1 MNKIVESYKRKLS
14 SEEGWVLKRGAQLRI
29 ALCYPNTYSIG
40 MANLGFQAMY
50 EIFNNIPEVSCERVF
65 LPDGLR
71 SPSVGEGSSAN
82 ERARSPRVSRGSL
95 RNQALRIGHSTLRAR
110 EGTPLGRAAAT
121 SGYDALPRDR
131 TSANID
137 ELREYG
143 RTNTPLLSL
152 ESQTPV
158 RDFDVVAFSISFE
171 TDYFNMARMLQ
182 MSGVPVWS
190 KDRTARDP
198 LIVMGGAASFLNPEP
213 IADFTDVIG
222 VGEGEIL
229 GPKLIDAIFENET
242 REETLL
248 ALARQGRGFYIPS
261 LYFVSYHEDGTVAAY
276 TPTEP
281 GVPVRV
287 GRAIS
292 AENPK
297 EGSLRRAIRKG
308 QLDIAA
314 QLRRDEVFA
323 PATTIFAPQA
333 EMGDRF
339 LVEISRG
346 CSQGCRFCWAG
357 YNYWPPRVVP
367 ARDILAKAKQ
377 WRVKTDKIGLVS
389 TAVCDHP
396 EISEIL
402 QGLRAMDYRISV
414 SSLRLDQISD
424 ELLDALVESRD
435 QQIAVAPETGSDRLR
450 RVINKNL
457 TNDEIVDICGA
468 VFDRGMLTVKLYMM
482 VGLPTETD
490 EDLEEMIVLVER
502 IKDRMLEAGK
512 RFGRAGKIIPSL
524 NGFVPKPNTPFQW
537 EPICEEK
544 ELKRRLKWV
553 AKHLARIPNV
563 EVRTMSAR
571 IAHEQALLSSG
582 DRRIAQV
589 IAATARFAGDL
600 NRGLRETGID
610 PHAHTSRRR
619 SYDETLPWEIV
630 DSGISRS
637 FMQQEDERAHEAR
650 STAPCPSVNQCTRC
664 GVCPTTWLAEAAPA
678 LVQLKAFAPAAS
690 QANA

>member
-1 MNKIVESYKRKLS
+1 MKKIVESYRHKLAG
-14 SEEGWVLKRGAQLRI
+14 EEGWVLKHGAQLRI
-29 ALCYPNTYSIG
+29 ALCYPNVYSIG

-50 EIFNNIPEVSCERVF
+50 EIFNRIPDVSCERVF
-65 LPDGLR
+65 LPDSVR
-71 SPSVGEGSSAN
+71 SPTVREGSFAR
-82 ERARSPRVSRGSL
+82 RAL
-95 RNQALRIGHSTLRAR
+95 ADARASD
-110 EGTPLGRAAAT
+110 T
-121 SGYDALPRDR
+121 
-131 TSANID
+131 ID
-137 ELREYG
+137 EMREYE
-143 RTNTPLLSL
+143 RTRTPLLSL

-158 RDFDVVAFSISFE
+158 RDFDVIAFSISFE
-171 TDYFNMARMLQ
+171 TDYVNMARMLQ

-190 KDRTARDP
+190 RTRTRHDP

-229 GPKLIDAIFENET
+229 GPKLIDTILENGSKDEI
-242 REETLL
+242 LL
-248 ALARQGRGFYIPS
+248 ALAQQGRGFYIPS
-261 LYFVSYHEDGTVAAY
+261 FYEVVYNADGTIAAY
-276 TPTEP
+276 TSIAE
-281 GVPVRV
+281 GISARV
-287 GRAIS
+287 GRAVA

-297 EGSLRRAIRKG
+297 EGSLRRAIRRG
-308 QLDIAA
+308 QSDIAD
-314 QLRRDEVFA
+314 QLRRDQVFA
-323 PATTIFAPQA
+323 PSTSIFAPQA

-377 WRVKTDKIGLVS
+377 WRAKTDKIGLVS

-414 SSLRLDQISD
+414 SSLRLDQISE
-424 ELLDALVESRD
+424 ELLEALVESRD

-450 RVINKNL
+450 QVINKNL

-468 VFDRGMLTVKLYMM
+468 VFDRGMLTVKLYLM

-502 IKDRMLEAGK
+502 IKDRMLEAGR
-512 RFGRAGKIIPSL
+512 RFGRVGKIIPSL

-537 EPICEEK
+537 EAICDEK
-544 ELKRRLKWV
+544 ELKRRLKLV
-553 AKHLARIPNV
+553 CKNLARIPNV
-563 EVRTMSAR
+563 EVRAMSAR
-571 IAHEQALLSSG
+571 IAHEQALFSSG
-582 DRRIAQV
+582 DRRIARV
-589 IAATARFAGDL
+589 IEAAGRLQGDL
-600 NRGLRETGID
+600 KAALRETQIV
-610 PHAHTSRRR
+610 PAFHTSRRR
-619 SYDETLPWEIV
+619 SYDEILPWEIV
-630 DSGISRS
+630 DSGLSRE
-637 FMQQEDERAHEAR
+637 FMQREHERSHEAR

-664 GVCPTTWLAEAAPA
+664 GVCPTTWLAEAPAA
-678 LVQLKAFAPAAS
+678 LVQLQSFATATPVSA
-690 QANA
+690 

>member
-1 MNKIVESYKRKLS
+1 MRRIVESYKRKLA
-14 SEEGWVLKRGAQLRI
+14 SEEGWMLKRGAQLRI
-29 ALCYPNTYSIG
+29 ALCYPNVYSIG

-50 EIFNNIPEVSCERVF
+50 ELFNRIPEVSCERVF
-65 LPDGLR
+65 LPD
-71 SPSVGEGSSAN
+71 SV
-82 ERARSPRVSRGSL
+82 RSPRVSKG
-95 RNQALRIGHSTLRAR
+95 
-110 EGTPLGRAAAT
+110 
-121 SGYDALPRDR
+121 SGYDQALPGRRGCDTDEMQEYER
-131 TSANID
+131 T
-137 ELREYG
+137 R
-143 RTNTPLLSL
+143 TPLLSL
-152 ESQTPV
+152 ESQSRV
-158 RDFDVVAFSISFE
+158 RDFDVIAFSISFE
-171 TDYFNMARMLQ
+171 TDYVNMARMLQ

-190 KDRTARDP
+190 KTRTKHDP

-229 GPKLIDAIFENET
+229 GPKLIDTILENDSK
-242 REETLL
+242 EEILL
-248 ALARQGRGFYIPS
+248 ALAQQGRGFYIPS
-261 LYFVSYHEDGTVAAY
+261 FYQVVYNADGTVAAY
-276 TPTEP
+276 TPIVAGITA
-281 GVPVRV
+281 RV
-287 GRAIS
+287 GRAVA

-297 EGSLRRAIRKG
+297 EGSLRRAIRRG
-308 QLDIAA
+308 QSDIAD

-323 PATTIFAPQA
+323 PSTSIFAPQA

-377 WRVKTDKIGLVS
+377 WRAKTDKIGLVS

-468 VFDRGMLTVKLYMM
+468 VFDRGMLTIKLYMM

-490 EDLEEMIVLVER
+490 EDLDEMIVLVER

-524 NGFVPKPNTPFQW
+524 NGLVPKPNKHFQW

-553 AKHLARIPNV
+553 SKNLARIPNV
-563 EVRTMSAR
+563 EVRAMSAR
-571 IAHEQALLSSG
+571 IAHEQALFSSG
-582 DRRIAQV
+582 DRRIAR
-589 IAATARFAGDL
+589 T
-600 NRGLRETGID
+600 
-610 PHAHTSRRR
+610 
-619 SYDETLPWEIV
+619 
-630 DSGISRS
+630 
-637 FMQQEDERAHEAR
+637 
-650 STAPCPSVNQCTRC
+650 
-664 GVCPTTWLAEAAPA
+664 
-678 LVQLKAFAPAAS
+678 
-690 QANA
+690 

>member
-1 MNKIVESYKRKLS
+1 MNRIVESYKRKLA

-29 ALCYPNTYSIG
+29 ALCYPNTYAIG

-50 EIFNNIPEVSCERVF
+50 ELFNNMPEVSCERVF
-65 LPDGLR
+65 LPDTGR
-71 SPSVGEGSSAN
+71 GSYSGEGAVSTSSNASRADRGTSPSVSEGSSAN
-82 ERARSPRVSRGSL
+82 QTLGHRRRAKHPRSG
-95 RNQALRIGHSTLRAR
+95 
-110 EGTPLGRAAAT
+110 
-121 SGYDALPRDR
+121 SGYEGALPHSR
-131 TSANID
+131 ANAPVD
-137 ELREYG
+137 EMREYE
-143 RTNTPLLSL
+143 RTRTPLLSL

-158 RDFDVVAFSISFE
+158 RDFDVIAFSISFE
-171 TDYFNMARMLQ
+171 TDYVNMVRMLQ

-190 KDRTARDP
+190 KDRTTRDP

-213 IADFTDVIG
+213 IAEFTDVIG

-229 GPKLIDAIFENET
+229 GAKLIDAIFEHET
-242 REETLL
+242 KAELLL

-261 LYFVSYHEDGTVAAY
+261 LYFVSYNDDGTVASY
-276 TPTEP
+276 TPTEA
-281 GVPVRV
+281 GVPARV
-287 GRAIS
+287 GRAVS

-297 EGSLRRAIRKG
+297 EGSLRRAIRK
-308 QLDIAA
+308 QQFDLAE

-323 PATTIFAPQA
+323 PSTTIFAPQA

-339 LVEISRG
+339 LIEISRG

-377 WRVKTDKIGLVS
+377 WRTRTDKIGLVS

-402 QGLRAMDYRISV
+402 QGLRAMEYRISV

-450 RVINKNL
+450 RVIIKNL

-490 EDLEEMIVLVER
+490 EDLDEMIVLVER

-553 AKHLARIPNV
+553 SKNLARIPNV
-563 EVRTMSAR
+563 EVRVMSAR
-571 IAHEQALLSSG
+571 IAHEQALFSSG
-582 DRRIAQV
+582 DRRVARV
-589 IAATARFAGDL
+589 IEAAARLHGDL
-600 NRGLRETGID
+600 DAAIRETGID
-610 PHAHTSRRR
+610 PHFHTSRRR
-619 SYDETLPWEIV
+619 SYAEVLPWEIV
-630 DSGISRS
+630 DSGLGRE

-664 GVCPTTWLAEAAPA
+664 GVCPTTWLAEAPPA
-678 LVQLKAFAPAAS
+678 LVQLKAFATANPAHP
-690 QANA
+690 

>member
-1 MNKIVESYKRKLS
+1 MSHRSIIESYRRKLA
-14 SEEGWVLKRGAQLRI
+14 SEDGWVLKRGAQLRI
-29 ALCYPNTYSIG
+29 ALCYPNAYAIG
-40 MANLGFQAMY
+40 MANLGLQAMY
-50 EIFNNIPEVSCERVF
+50 EIFNSIAGVSCERVF
-65 LPDGLR
+65 LPDGVA
-71 SPSVGEGSSAN
+71 SPNLSEGSSAN
-82 ERARSPRVSRGSL
+82 KALGHRQPSKHPRRG
-95 RNQALRIGHSTLRAR
+95 
-110 EGTPLGRAAAT
+110 
-121 SGYDALPRDR
+121 SGYDALPRGRAAD
-131 TSANID
+131 TID
-137 ELREYG
+137 ELREYE
-143 RTNTPLLSL
+143 RTHTPLLSL

-158 RDFDVVAFSISFE
+158 RAFDVIAFSISFE
-171 TDYFNMARMLQ
+171 TDYVNMARMLDL
-182 MSGVPVWS
+182 SGVPVWA
-190 KDRTARDP
+190 KDRTDHDP

-213 IADFTDVIG
+213 IAEFTDVIG

-229 GPKLIDAIFENET
+229 GPKLVDAIFENESK
-242 REETLL
+242 EELLL

-261 LYFVSYHEDGTVAAY
+261 LYFVSYLDDGTVAAY
-276 TPTEP
+276 TPTDE
-281 GVPVRV
+281 GVPARV

-297 EGSLRRAIRKG
+297 EGSLRRALRRG
-308 QLDIAA
+308 QSELVD

-323 PATTIFAPQA
+323 PSTTIFAPQA

-377 WRVKTDKIGLVS
+377 WRAKTDKIGLVS

-450 RVINKNL
+450 TVINKNL

-468 VFDRGMLTVKLYMM
+468 VFDRGMLTIKLYMM

-490 EDLEEMIVLVER
+490 EDLEEMVKLVAR
-502 IKDRMLEAGK
+502 IRDRMLQAGR

-537 EPICEEK
+537 EPICDEK
-544 ELKRRLKWV
+544 ELRRRLKLV
-553 AKHLARIPNV
+553 AKDLARLANV
-563 EVRTMSAR
+563 EVRVMSAR

-582 DRRIAQV
+582 DRRIGKV
-589 IAATARFAGDL
+589 IEAMARLNGDL
-600 NRGLRETGID
+600 SAAIRESGIV
-610 PHAHTSRRR
+610 PAFHTSRAR
-619 SYDETLPWEIV
+619 SHNEKLPWEIV
-630 DSGISRS
+630 DAGLGRP
-637 FMQQEDERAHEAR
+637 FMEREHERAHEAR
-650 STAPCPSVNQCTRC
+650 ATAPCPSVNQCTRC
-664 GVCPTTWLAEAAPA
+664 GVCPTTWLAEAPTA
-678 LVQLKAFAPAAS
+678 LVQLKAFATTAARATAS
-690 QANA
+690 